1 MSDTAER
8 SPTGNVYGTTY
19 HTPDPSNPK
28 VLIIGAGLGGLT
40 LGILLERA
48 GIDYEIF
55 ERARAIRPIGSATG
69 ISPNILPLFEQLG
82 LIDELRAIWKEFMSI
97 TVYKEMSDGETFE
110 ELSKTNNAP
119 IEKLSGYHPVVMS
132 RPGLQNTLL
141 SRVPQHKIHLNKRI
155 LDVTQ
160 GTDSGVQIRCSDG
173 MSHEGDILVGCDGA
187 YSSVRQA
194 MYRRMKDA
202 GQLPSSDDV
211 DLKVVHMSIL
221 GTTNPLDPNVVP
233 FPEDGYGR
241 FHAVLGHEKP
251 YAWRIFETP
260 DNCLCWRI
268 DLQLQSTS
276 FSDNDSFR
284 STDWGSKS
292 NKKEIKEEWRK
303 FRMPVGSGKT
313 VSLGEL
319 IDNTTEEN
327 VTKVML
333 EEKLYTTWY
342 HHRVVLLG
350 DCGVNAMLDAVVLAN
365 ELYEISNKADYDN
378 ITKAFKNYYNE
389 RYPRAKSDFD
399 NSNQAASLLAGQ
411 SWFDKMLRKFM
422 FHFMPQTLLRI
433 TYTKT
438 LAYRPQASFLPK
450 IPYRGTGHVEPQ
462 KESKKYKKMMTAS
475 HL

>member
-350 DCGVNAMLDAVVLAN
+350 D
-365 ELYEISNKADYDN
+365 
-378 ITKAFKNYYNE
+378 
-389 RYPRAKSDFD
+389 
-399 NSNQAASLLAGQ
+399 
-411 SWFDKMLRKFM
+411 
-422 FHFMPQTLLRI
+422 
-433 TYTKT
+433 
-438 LAYRPQASFLPK
+438 
-450 IPYRGTGHVEPQ
+450 
-462 KESKKYKKMMTAS
+462 
-475 HL
+475 